1 MSKRGESK
9 TVTKDMRSL
18 LTLDGKGL
26 NSIYVNIMVVV
37 EGIFM
42 RIMVVVKTMRVMG
55 NDS

>member
-26 NSIYVNIMVVV
+26 NSIYVKIMVVV

-42 RIMVVVKTMRVMG
+42 KIMVVVKTMRVMG

>member
-42 RIMVVVKTMRVMG
+42 KIMVVVKTMRVMG
-55 NDS
+55 NFS

>member
-26 NSIYVNIMVVV
+26 NSIYVNIMGVV